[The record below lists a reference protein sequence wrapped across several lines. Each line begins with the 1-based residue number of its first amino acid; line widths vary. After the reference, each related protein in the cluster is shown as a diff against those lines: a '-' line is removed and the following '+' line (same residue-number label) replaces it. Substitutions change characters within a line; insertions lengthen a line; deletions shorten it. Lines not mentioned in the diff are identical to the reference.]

1 MKNIRI
7 DQDGVFRCWKCG
19 AKAFKSKRTM
29 RSKVIGGTAGVLTL
43 GIGAAPAVLATKKKL
58 QCLRC
63 NEYNDT
69 GKGQPYDGPDSRKF
83 KKEYQTE
90 LAARQNGTYQP
101 VPTTIQ

>member
-1 MKNIRI
+1 
-7 DQDGVFRCWKCG
+7 
-19 AKAFKSKRTM
+19 M
-29 RSKVIGGTAGVLTL
+29 RAKVIGGTAGVITL

-69 GKGQPYDGPDSRKF
+69 GKGKPYDGPRSRKF
-83 KKEYQTE
+83 KKEHEAE
-90 LAARQNGTYQP
+90 LSARQSGTYQA